1 MRRFCTSFVFVFFVF
16 FVFSFLRF
24 PAAYR
29 PSSSSSSSESPP
41 ISWYSSSSLSPSSSS
56 SSNSGGA
63 SSSSDATASAGPFP
77 PSSVASAAAPSSP
90 PAARSASTSAAWL
103 SHMRCC
109 ERGAMSLMNSVSFGS
124 AAMAS
129 SISFSKA
136 SFFARFIF
144 LSSRTPMNRSASAAL
159 ASRAARSSG
168 VSCVLRCA
176 EDPSECLLHGRG
188 SCADLT
194 ALAYSTCT
202 LLVSMKVLWKYSS
215 ALTASAV
222 VLYPTKAIWRDLPS
236 LEMVR
241 RGRRRR
247 RRRRQRGVRGRGH
260 GGRRG

>member
-1 MRRFCTSFVFVFFVF
+1 MSFS
-16 FVFSFLRF
+16 SF
-24 PAAYR
+24 
-29 PSSSSSSSESPP
+29 SSSRSFAFQRRTGLPVVVVVVGVAANLLVLVVVAVAVVV
-41 ISWYSSSSLSPSSSS
+41 IVVVVKLRRRLVLVRRD
-56 SSNSGGA
+56 GVRR
-63 SSSSDATASAGPFP
+63 TFP
-77 PSSVASAAAPSSP
+77 TVVRRERRRAELT

-241 RGRRRR
+241 RRRRRR